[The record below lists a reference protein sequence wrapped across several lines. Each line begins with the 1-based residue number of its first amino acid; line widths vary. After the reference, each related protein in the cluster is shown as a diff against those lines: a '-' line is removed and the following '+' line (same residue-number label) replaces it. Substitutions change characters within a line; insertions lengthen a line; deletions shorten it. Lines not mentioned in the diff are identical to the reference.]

1 MFLRR
6 DSGQESV
13 GGCGIITFQ
22 ITARTRTG
30 DSDLNISNNKPSDD
44 FYESSQSFVLKI
56 SRSSMKKEMCKGS
69 GRKVQGILVL
79 RKSNDQI

>member
-30 DSDLNISNNKPSDD
+30 NSDLNISNNKPSDAS
-44 FYESSQSFVLKI
+44 YESRQSFVLKI
-56 SRSSMKKEMCKGS
+56 SHQRKKKCARALEEKCK
-69 GRKVQGILVL
+69 VF
-79 RKSNDQI
+79 